1 MKKYVFALL
10 SIGTILYACKKDDD
24 KKPDDANTKMTLVTS
39 ATWKYDTVGIDTN
52 KDGVADSPLPAGY
65 GVATCDKD
73 NTVTFKSDSTGIINA
88 GTVKCN
94 STDPQTSP
102 FKWWFKDNGA
112 TIYTP
117 DNVFSAGVT
126 GDFKVGELTATR
138 LRLIKDYPTPIGTYT
153 LVLDLKH

>member
-10 SIGTILYACKKDDD
+10 SIGFVFYACSKDDD
-24 KKPDDANTKMTLVTS
+24 KKPDDNNAKMQLVTS
-39 ATWKYDTVGIDTN
+39 ATWKYDTVGIDTD
-52 KDGVADSPLPAGY
+52 KDGKADQALPQGY

-73 NTVTFKSDSTGIINA
+73 NTISFKSDSTGVLNNGA
-88 GTVKCN
+88 VKC
-94 STDPQTSP
+94 SVGDPATTN

-112 TIYTP
+112 TMYTP
-117 DNVFSAGVT
+117 DNVFGTGVT

-138 LRLIKDYPTPIGTYT
+138 LRLIKDYPSPIGTFT